1 MVDKAYVM
9 VANMKV
15 DKTFDNKYKSSLPK
29 AMKAAAEGAIKSS
42 SNMTTQKPS
51 NKDAKSYSL
60 DATVTSLIQNGKN
73 LEAKLSMALSEDD
86 KMFGFLNGNGKLQNG
101 NPKQLDGDV
110 EDLVSGVIESLV
122 KGKVSQAIQQK
133 IAKGP

>member
-1 MVDKAYVM
+1 MADKAYVM

-51 NKDAKSYSL
+51 NKDAKCYSL
-60 DATVTSLIQNGKN
+60 DATVTSLTQNGKN

-110 EDLVSGVIESLV
+110 EDLVGGVIESLV

>member
-1 MVDKAYVM
+1 MADKAYVM

-110 EDLVSGVIESLV
+110 EDLVGGVIESLV
-122 KGKVSQAIQQK
+122 KGKVSQAIQQR